1 MTKTR
6 FRLKPVEEAMGKIVV
21 DVTVS
26 NFLEGEKSVEFDGSV
41 DTGATFLTLPRA
53 WKSRLGEIEIL
64 EEVDLEL
71 ASGEIV
77 GGEICGPVKIRI
89 GDFRAITGE
98 VLFIEMD
105 PGADGKYEPLIGY
118 LPLEAIPV
126 GVDMLNHRLFKVNAM
141 LK

>member
-1 MTKTR
+1 MVKTT
-6 FRLKPVEEAMGKIVV
+6 FRLKTVEEAMGKILV

-26 NFLEGEKSVEFDGSV
+26 NFLQEKKSVVFEGSV
-41 DTGATFLTLPRA
+41 DTGATFLTLPRE
-53 WKSRLGEIEIL
+53 WKSQLGEIEIL

-71 ASGEIV
+71 ASGQII

-89 GDFRAITGE
+89 GDFREITGE
-98 VLFIEMD
+98 VLFIDMD
-105 PGADGKYEPLIGY
+105 PGADGKYEPLVGY

-126 GVDMLNHRLFKVNAM
+126 SVDMLNHRLFKVNAM